1 MYIVLSGYIIF
12 VELIYELSHTSKRTI
27 ACVCVSF
34 LAKYM
39 PIIDN
44 FVIGGGHF
52 EFSSNHWREKMET
65 VFLLICVLYIS
76 GKNHSF
82 KINMNMTQNY
92 TLTYTT
98 LRIPLFKLM
107 LGSQQI

>member
-1 MYIVLSGYIIF
+1 M
-12 VELIYELSHTSKRTI
+12 ELIYELSLTFKRAI

-52 EFSSNHWREKMET
+52 KFLYNYWREKMET
-65 VFLLICVLYIS
+65 VFFLIYFNLLLVE
-76 GKNHSF
+76 KKHSF

-92 TLTYTT
+92 TLTYIHV
-98 LRIPLFKLM
+98 LENE
-107 LGSQQI
+107 